1 MNLTPNK
8 YADLVKSGKI
18 IAGKYIHQA
27 IERHEADL
35 NRDDIY
41 FDHEAGAAALQ
52 FVSILKHTKGKWAG
66 ERFEPLLWQQWLI
79 YVLFGW
85 KRKDG
90 SRRFRTAYIE
100 VPRKNGKS
108 TLMAAIANMM
118 FFADNEA
125 GPEVYT
131 GATTTKQSKIVFN
144 ESRAMVMNNPALKQ
158 HTNVYQHHMTLKY
171 DAVGKFEPT
180 SREADNMD
188 GLNPSCAIIDEYH
201 AHKTSAIYDVFKS
214 ALGARRQPLLIPI
227 TTAGFNKGA
236 PCYQLRK
243 TCIDILAGKKKDDS
257 FFTMIYAPDDDD
269 DWTLQRTWKKANPSV
284 GETISMEYL
293 KDEFTQA
300 KNNVGEQVNFKTK
313 HLDMWSETST
323 TWIESAKWDAAAN
336 HGINDSHLERW
347 ECYAGLDLASTRDI
361 TALVMVFVN
370 GEKLFVKPVFFVPK
384 DTIEIRSKADGVAYE
399 TWMRQ
404 GHLIATPGNVADQ
417 NAIQKYIMEMAEKY
431 RIKSIAYDRWNST
444 MLVTNLLAE
453 GANMQPFAQSYAH
466 MNVPTKTIDSKLYG
480 GELQHDGNPVMSWMI
495 GNVEISQDSSG
506 NIKPDKK
513 RSEEKID
520 GVVGLAMAIGEW
532 LTDKAQPQEQ
542 SVYNNRGF
550 IEI

>member
-8 YADLVKSGKI
+8 YAEQVKSGKI
-18 IAGKYIHQA
+18 VAGKFVHQA
-27 IERHEADL
+27 IERHEKDL
-35 NRDDIY
+35 QRSDMY
-41 FDHEAGAAALQ
+41 FDHDAGAAALQ
-52 FVSILKHTKGKWAG
+52 FISILKHTKGKWSG
-66 ERFEPLLWQQWLI
+66 ERFEPLLWQQWVV

-108 TLMAAIANMM
+108 TLMAAIANYM
-118 FFADNEA
+118 FYADNESGA
-125 GPEVYT
+125 EIYT
-131 GATTTKQSKIVFN
+131 GATTTKQAKIVFN
-144 ESRAMVMNNPALKQ
+144 ESRAMVVNNSALKKI
-158 HTNVYQHHMTLKY
+158 TNVYQHHMTLRHDPVAKY
-171 DAVGKFEPT
+171 EPT

-214 ALGARRQPLLIPI
+214 ALGARRQPLLLTI
-227 TTAGFNKGA
+227 TTAGFNRGA
-236 PCYQLRK
+236 PCFQLRK
-243 TCIDILAGKKKDDS
+243 TCQYILSGKKLDDS
-257 FFTMIYAPDDDD
+257 FFTIIFAPDDDD
-269 DWTLQRTWKKANPSV
+269 DWTLQRTWKKANPSI
-284 GETISMEYL
+284 GHTISMSYL

-323 TWIESAKWDAAAN
+323 TWIETSKWDAAIN
-336 HGINDSHLERW
+336 NGINDSHLSNW

-361 TALVMVFVN
+361 TAMVLIFVN
-370 GEKLFVKPVFFVPK
+370 GEKLFVKPYFFAPE
-384 DTIEIRSKADGVAYE
+384 DQIAIRSKADGVAYD
-399 TWMRQ
+399 TWVRQ
-404 GHLIATPGNVADQ
+404 GYLIATPGNVADQ
-417 NAIQKYIMEMAEKY
+417 NFIQGYIMQLAEKY
-431 RIKSIAYDRWNST
+431 RIKTIAYDRWNST
-444 MLVTNLLAE
+444 MLVTNLMAE
-453 GANMQPFAQSYAH
+453 GANMSPFAQSYAH
-466 MNVPTKTIDSKLYG
+466 MNVPTKMIDSKLYG

-513 RSEEKID
+513 KSQEKID

-532 LTDKAQPQEQ
+532 LTDKANPQQQ
-542 SVYNNRGF
+542 SVYETRGF
-550 IEI
+550 LEI